1 MTEYLGQVLSFK
13 CIQWN
18 SFEVQIL
25 IDTKENFY
33 KILDYYQHNNLDD
46 YSTFTI
52 SIALSGEEEVL
63 MTPDE
68 HANECMVVYSDNL
81 LEDVIGTESEALW
94 QKGAIIDNLVYEIIN
109 STILKPLNSKDI
121 EINEED

>member
-1 MTEYLGQVLSFK
+1 MPEYLGQVLSFK

-33 KILDYYQHNNLDD
+33 KIMDYYQYKSLED
-46 YSTFTI
+46 YTTFTI
-52 SIALSGEEEVL
+52 SIVLSGEEEVL

-68 HANECMVVYSDNL
+68 NANECMVVYSDNL
-81 LEDVIGTESEALW
+81 LESHAPHIP
-94 QKGAIIDNLVYEIIN
+94 NLKMEC
-109 STILKPLNSKDI
+109 
-121 EINEED
+121 

>member
-1 MTEYLGQVLSFK
+1 MLEYLGQVLSFK

-18 SFEVQIL
+18 TYEVQIL

-33 KILDYYQHNNLDD
+33 KIMDYYQYKSLED
-46 YSTFTI
+46 YTLFTI
-52 SIALSGEEEVL
+52 SIVLSGEEEVL

-68 HANECMVVYSDNL
+68 NANECMVVYSDNL
-81 LEDVIGTESEALW
+81 LEEVTGTESESLW

-121 EINEED
+121 ELSEED

>member
-1 MTEYLGQVLSFK
+1 MPEYLGQVLSFK

-18 SFEVQIL
+18 TYEVQIL

-33 KILDYYQHNNLDD
+33 KIMDYYQYKSIED
-46 YSTFTI
+46 YTLFTI
-52 SIALSGEEEVL
+52 SIVLSGEEEVL

-68 HANECMVVYSDNL
+68 NANECMVVYSDNL
-81 LEDVIGTESEALW
+81 LEDVVGTESEALW
-94 QKGAIIDNLVYEIIN
+94 QKGAIIDNLVYDIIN
-109 STILKPLNSKDI
+109 SAILKPLSSKDI